1 VAASH
6 SKKPSASDDA
16 EARNDLRDRTLELNE
31 ERNRLVN
38 EARAQA
44 EREYAIQQRADAV
57 EALYKQAL
65 VAIGKFSA
73 PRYVNIIT
81 CHIAEEANRVKAR
94 QDGQQATQA
103 APIITQ
109 PG

>member
-6 SKKPSASDDA
+6 SKRPSASDDA
-16 EARNDLRDRTLELNE
+16 EARNDLRAQTLELNE
-31 ERNRLVN
+31 KTERLVN

-44 EREYAIQQRADAV
+44 EREFALQQREEAV
-57 EALYKQAL
+57 QALFKQAL
-65 VAIGKFSA
+65 VAIGKFLA
-73 PRYVNIIT
+73 PQYVSIT